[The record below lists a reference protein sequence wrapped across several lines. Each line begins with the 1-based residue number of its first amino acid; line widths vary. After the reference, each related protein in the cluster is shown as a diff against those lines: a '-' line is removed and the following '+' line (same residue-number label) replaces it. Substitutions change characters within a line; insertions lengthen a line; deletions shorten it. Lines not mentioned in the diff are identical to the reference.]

1 MGKIRSRLSVKVFL
15 LTAFL
20 LAGCCGITSACIIRF
35 APYVYRH
42 DVSEIE
48 YLAEEL
54 AMTLADIPEEELVYF
69 LGDFERIVEEQ
80 TEGEYVIRLFDGE
93 GGERRVNDPGTAT
106 GRRLADFVD
115 ADKTKQYEISF
126 SDGTETYTFFISK
139 NTEKESQVVE
149 ALKKS
154 LPILYGVIF
163 AVSVT
168 AAFFYTWYVTRPIKR
183 ISAVSRR
190 MADLDFLD
198 NEALPASGPGG
209 CGVPEGQRVA
219 AGEHAMVAGERVV
232 TAGAHA
238 LAGDFGFVK
247 RGFRIGRHAADRGS
261 EHGMLCPTG
270 RTDEI
275 GVLADSLNELW
286 AKLSEAL
293 WQLRE
298 ANRRLLA
305 DIDMERELER
315 QRLAFFSAASHEL
328 KTPIT
333 IIRGQLEGMLYQV
346 GRFRDRERYLR
357 ESLEVTDTLEK
368 MVQELLVVSRLDAPG
383 YTCEKERFSLDALIN
398 ERLDAFEELFAQ
410 KELALERDITPA
422 IELCGD
428 KRLIEKVMD
437 NLLSNAAAYSPP
449 GNKICARLWHGV
461 DGVCISIE
469 NTGACIPEKDLS
481 RLFEAFYRVDA
492 SRSRQ
497 TGGSGLG
504 LYIVK
509 TILDLH
515 DARIELANTAQGV
528 IALVW
533 FAGAGDGTGQRK

>member
-1 MGKIRSRLSVKVFL
+1 MGRIKSKLSVKIFL

-106 GRRLADFVD
+106 GRRLADFAD

-126 SDGTETYTFFISK
+126 SDGAEAYTFFFSK

-154 LPILYGVIF
+154 LPILYGVVF

-198 NEALPASGPGG
+198 DEALPASGPG
-209 CGVPEGQRVA
+209 
-219 AGEHAMVAGERVV
+219 
-232 TAGAHA
+232 T
-238 LAGDFGFVK
+238 GDFEK
-247 RGFRIGRHAADRGS
+247 NRGIGRA
-261 EHGMLCPTG
+261 HGNSLCPTG

-293 WQLRE
+293 GQLRE

-383 YTCEKERFSLDALIN
+383 YTCEKEHFSLDALIN
-398 ERLDAFEELFAQ
+398 ERLDVFEELFAQ
-410 KELALERDITPA
+410 KELASERDITPA

-428 KRLIEKVMD
+428 KRLMEKVLD
-437 NLLSNAAAYSPP
+437 NLLSNAAAYSLP
-449 GNKICARLWHGV
+449 GNKICARLWRGA
-461 DGVCISIE
+461 DGVCFSIE
-469 NTGACIPEKDLS
+469 NTGACIPEKDLP

-515 DARIELANTAQGV
+515 DARIMLANTAQGV
-528 IALVW
+528 MALVW
-533 FAGAGDGTGQRK
+533 F

>member
-1 MGKIRSRLSVKVFL
+1 MTGKIRSKLSVKVFL

-42 DVSEIE
+42 DVSEVE

-54 AMTLADIPEEELVYF
+54 AMTLENMPREELAYF
-69 LGDFERIVEEQ
+69 LEDFERIVEEQ
-80 TEGEYVIRLFDGE
+80 TEGEYVIRLFDSAGS
-93 GGERRVNDPGTAT
+93 ERRVTDPEAAT
-106 GRRLADFVD
+106 GRETSDFVD
-115 ADKTKQYEISF
+115 ADKSGQYEILF
-126 SDGTETYTFFISK
+126 ADGAEKYTFFISK

-154 LPILYGVIF
+154 LPILYGIIF

-183 ISAVSRR
+183 ISAISRR

-198 NEALPASGPGG
+198 DKALSVSGPDADFEKKRGVGRAAAEAGG
-209 CGVPEGQRVA
+209 TGGNFSFAKRIFGAGLHA
-219 AGEHAMVAGERVV
+219 AGHRAYGN
-232 TAGAHA
+232 
-238 LAGDFGFVK
+238 
-247 RGFRIGRHAADRGS
+247 S
-261 EHGMLCPTG
+261 LCPIG

-357 ESLEVTDTLEK
+357 ESLAVTDTLEK
-368 MVQELLVVSRLDAPG
+368 MVQELLTISQLEAPGHVCEKEVFRLDALV
-383 YTCEKERFSLDALIN
+383 R
-398 ERLDAFEELFAQ
+398 ERLDAFEELFLQ
-410 KELALERDITPA
+410 KELALEQEVAATVT
-422 IELCGD
+422 LCGD
-428 KRLIEKVMD
+428 RRLIAKALD
-437 NLLSNAAAYSPP
+437 NLLDNAAAYSPA
-449 GNKICARLWHGV
+449 GNRVCVRLWQGTGGARFSV
-461 DGVCISIE
+461 E
-469 NTGACIPEKDLS
+469 NTGANLPDEKLP
-481 RLFEAFYRVDA
+481 RLTEAFYRVDA

-504 LYIVK
+504 LYITK

-515 DARIELANTAQGV
+515 GARLELANTAQGV
-528 IALVW
+528 MALVE
-533 FAGAGDGTGQRK
+533 FAGEG